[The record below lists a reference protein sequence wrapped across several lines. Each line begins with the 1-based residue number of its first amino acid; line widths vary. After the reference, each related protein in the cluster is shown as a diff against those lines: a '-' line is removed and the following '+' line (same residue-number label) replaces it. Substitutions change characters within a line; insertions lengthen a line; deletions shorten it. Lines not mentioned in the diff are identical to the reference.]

1 MLSKRRTAAVLTAAA
16 LSVTSAV
23 APTALID
30 TAEAHHRD
38 NDRWERRGHH
48 HGRWV
53 YRVDSRTEQ
62 HRRWH
67 RWTADRGR
75 SGVNADPHSRL
86 RVHSTAYCL
95 NGRMANGQSAH
106 SGAAAMNNV
115 PLGTK
120 FKVMTGPLKGEVL
133 TVKDRI
139 GYGSEFDVAM
149 PSSCTSAR
157 RYGRRMVN
165 IQRLT

>member
-16 LSVTSAV
+16 LSITSGMTV
-23 APTALID
+23 AAD
-30 TAEAHHRD
+30 AHHRD
-38 NDRWERRGHH
+38 HDRWEGRGHH
-48 HGRWV
+48 HSAWI
-53 YRVDSRTEQ
+53 YRKDARTAQ

-67 RWTADRGR
+67 AWSADRGR
-75 SGVNADPHSRL
+75 SGIKADPHKRL

-106 SGAAAMNNV
+106 SGAAAMNGV

-120 FKVMTGPLKGEVL
+120 FKVKTGPLKGEVL

-149 PSSCTSAR
+149 PNSCSSAR
-157 RYGRRMVN
+157 RYGRRTVN
-165 IQRLT
+165 IERVS